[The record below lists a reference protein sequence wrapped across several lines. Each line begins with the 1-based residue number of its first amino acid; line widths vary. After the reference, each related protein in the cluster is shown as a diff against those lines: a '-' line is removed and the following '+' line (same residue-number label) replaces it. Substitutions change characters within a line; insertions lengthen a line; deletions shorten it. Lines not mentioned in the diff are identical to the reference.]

1 MDLDKQEICIRS
13 DIIKRFIN
21 RSVEKERYLFLAMCS
36 DQDADRVLGKLKME
50 TKDFERLSF
59 LITQL
64 GFYSLGMSF
73 DIEHQDLL
81 ENIGTAIETDIG
93 HGCVDVEEEQKKI
106 HSWKRQFLDQ
116 LPTEKMKENIRRVFE
131 QG

>member
-36 DQDADRVLGKLKME
+36 NQDADRVLGKLKMV
-50 TKDFERLSF
+50 TKD
-59 LITQL
+59 
-64 GFYSLGMSF
+64 
-73 DIEHQDLL
+73 
-81 ENIGTAIETDIG
+81 IGY
-93 HGCVDVEEEQKKI
+93 GCVDVEEEQKKI
-106 HSWKRQFLDQ
+106 RSWERQFIDQ

>member
-36 DQDADRVLGKLKME
+36 NQDADRVLGKLKME

-59 LITQL
+59 LISQL

-73 DIEHQDLL
+73 DMEHQDLL
-81 ENIGTAIETDIG
+81 ENIGTAKDSFMGTSVYRSAPHRKNER
-93 HGCVDVEEEQKKI
+93 EYPE
-106 HSWKRQFLDQ
+106 S
-116 LPTEKMKENIRRVFE
+116 IRTRIIK
-131 QG
+131 

>member
-36 DQDADRVLGKLKME
+36 NQDADRVLGKLKME

-59 LITQL
+59 LISQL

-73 DIEHQDLL
+73 DM
-81 ENIGTAIETDIG
+81 IGNWSAAMSGAYMFGSDYSN
-93 HGCVDVEEEQKKI
+93 VAANLSLQYN
-106 HSWKRQFLDQ
+106 F
-116 LPTEKMKENIRRVFE
+116 
-131 QG
+131 

>member
-36 DQDADRVLGKLKME
+36 NQDADRVLGKLKME

-59 LITQL
+59 
-64 GFYSLGMSF
+64 F
-73 DIEHQDLL
+73 DFTVGIL
-81 ENIGTAIETDIG
+81 
-93 HGCVDVEEEQKKI
+93 
-106 HSWKRQFLDQ
+106 QFGY
-116 LPTEKMKENIRRVFE
+116 VF
-131 QG
+131 

>member
-36 DQDADRVLGKLKME
+36 NQDADRVLGKLKME

-59 LITQL
+59 LISQL

-73 DIEHQDLL
+73 DMEHQDLL

-93 HGCVDVEEEQKKI
+93 YGCVDVVLSRILSTFRSCYIQ
-106 HSWKRQFLDQ
+106 W
-116 LPTEKMKENIRRVFE
+116 N
-131 QG
+131 

>member
-36 DQDADRVLGKLKME
+36 NQDADRVLGKLKME

-59 LITQL
+59 LISQL

-73 DIEHQDLL
+73 DMEHQDLL

-93 HGCVDVEEEQKKI
+93 YGCVDEDSFMGTSVYRSAPHRKNEREYPE
-106 HSWKRQFLDQ
+106 S
-116 LPTEKMKENIRRVFE
+116 IRTRIIK
-131 QG
+131 